1 MLMFLEIPKGNR
13 VITPEERCSLTEMPN
28 SLKSMKN
35 TVVSLQYNTYI

>member
-1 MLMFLEIPKGNR
+1 MFLDIPKGNR
-13 VITPEERCSLTEMPN
+13 VITLIRGAMFLN